1 MSISRFL
8 AILRPFAF
16 IVGSALLLAGCQSN
30 IPKAMTPVPA
40 ILLTKMKVLGM
51 DETAPIFI
59 RIFKEESQ
67 LEVWKQKQNGE
78 YALLTTY
85 AICRWSGELGPKIQ
99 EGDYQAP
106 EGFYTVTPS
115 QMNPNSAYYLSFNIG
130 YPNAFDRSLGRTG
143 GNLMVHG
150 ACSSAGCY
158 SMTDAQAAEI
168 FALARDS
175 FKGGQTSFQVHA
187 FPFQMTPENMAKHHA
202 NKHFGF
208 WQMLKA
214 GYDHFE
220 ATRRIPKVDVCG
232 RHYVFD
238 ADSGGLPFVANAACP
253 PFSTPSV
260 IATAVAR
267 KQASDDAEFRS
278 LVARA
283 DPAAGAV
290 TLAWDGVSSG
300 SLPRASSTGV
310 ASLIATD
317 RTTVGATAPAGARTL
332 ANADPTGTPLPRPN
346 PRDGGTQ
353 TLSAPSGAKAA
364 ATAQATEPAPSMLQR
379 FKSYFTP

>member
-1 MSISRFL
+1 MPIRQFPRILRAL
-8 AILRPFAF
+8 AIVTAV
-16 IVGSALLLAGCQSN
+16 IAIGGCQSN
-30 IPKAMTPVPA
+30 IPKANVPVPA
-40 ILLTKMKVLGM
+40 FLLTKMRVLGM

-59 RIFKEESQ
+59 RIFKDESQ

-78 YALLTTY
+78 YALLNTY

-143 GNLMVHG
+143 ANLMVHG

-158 SMTDAQAAEI
+158 SMTDAQAGEI
-168 FALARDS
+168 FALARDA
-175 FKGGQTSFQVHA
+175 FRGGQTSFQVHA
-187 FPFQMTPENMAKHHA
+187 FPFHMTPENMAKHHA
-202 NKHFGF
+202 NKNFGF

-214 GYDHFE
+214 GHDHFE
-220 ATRRIPKVDVCG
+220 ATKRIPKVDVCA

-238 ADSGGLPFVANAACP
+238 ADTGGAPFIANAACP
-253 PFSTPSV
+253 PYSTSDA
-260 IATAVAR
+260 IAAAVAK
-267 KQASDDAEFRS
+267 KQSADDVIFRN
-278 LVARA
+278 LVARSEN
-283 DPAAGAV
+283 PPSGQV

-300 SLPRASSTGV
+300 SLPRNAV
-310 ASLIATD
+310 AVAATD
-317 RTTVGATAPAGARTL
+317 RTTVGATSPAGARV
-332 ANADPTGTPLPRPN
+332 AEAGASPRPN
-346 PRDGGTQ
+346 PRE
-353 TLSAPSGAKAA
+353 TLSAPVAGKAA
-364 ATAQATEPAPSMLQR
+364 ATQAAQTDAPPTMLQR

>member
-1 MSISRFL
+1 MPISRFL
-8 AILRPFAF
+8 TVLRTSVIVVAAAIA
-16 IVGSALLLAGCQSN
+16 IAGCQSN
-30 IPKAMTPVPA
+30 IPKANIPVPA
-40 ILLTKMKVLGM
+40 FLLTKMKVLGM

-67 LEVWKQKQNGE
+67 LEIWKQKQNGE
-78 YALLTTY
+78 YALLNTY

-143 GNLMVHG
+143 ANLMVHG

-158 SMTDAQAAEI
+158 SMTDAQAGEI
-168 FALARDS
+168 FALARDA

-187 FPFQMTPENMAKHHA
+187 FPFHMTPENMARHYA

-220 ATRRIPKVDVCG
+220 ATKRIPKVDVCG

-238 ADSGGLPFVANAACP
+238 ADAGGAGFAANSACP
-253 PFSTPSV
+253 PFSTPEA
-260 IATAVAR
+260 IASAVAK
-267 KQASDDAEFRS
+267 KQASDDAVFRS
-278 LVARA
+278 LVARSEN
-283 DPAAGAV
+283 PPSGPI
-290 TLAWDGVSSG
+290 TLAWDGISSG
-300 SLPRASSTGV
+300 STPRTAV
-310 ASLIATD
+310 AAATATD
-317 RTTVGATAPAGARTL
+317 RTVVGATAPAQRI
-332 ANADPTGTPLPRPN
+332 ANAEATAIPRP
-346 PRDGGTQ
+346 RDSVPQ
-353 TLSAPSGAKAA
+353 TLSAPAAAKAA
-364 ATAQATEPAPSMLQR
+364 SSQTAQSAPDQPPPSMLQR